1 MQSQPVP
8 HRDDISHLSEIFRR
22 EVKLKMNIVY
32 CRIYQ
37 NWKEVSSRHK
47 VCWFP
52 TYFTNNLPTAHPEVY
67 FKSFPIGKDRE
78 RDKVSLGRIGSIYP
92 RQRANLVTI
101 NLNNQSTNNQL
112 VPPTLARHLHSLPEK
127 KISFFMEISW
137 RKEVHVWSYLLWTNR
152 ICLFAKQTLLQ
163 YAFNQNTMMLTLN
176 DEKDDGKFMET
187 GETLV
192 KY

>member
-1 MQSQPVP
+1 MIFLICLRSLDVRSSWRCTLYIVESTKTEKKFLLGTKSVDFQLTLQTISQLLIQKY
-8 HRDDISHLSEIFRR
+8 ISSH
-22 EVKLKMNIVY
+22 
-32 CRIYQ
+32 
-37 NWKEVSSRHK
+37 
-47 VCWFP
+47 
-52 TYFTNNLPTAHPEVY
+52 

-127 KISFFMEISW
+127 KISFFLEISW
-137 RKEVHVWSYLLWTNR
+137 RKEVHVWSYPLWTNR

-163 YAFNQNTMMLTLN
+163 HAFNQNTIMLTLN

-192 KY
+192 EYC

>member
-1 MQSQPVP
+1 M
-8 HRDDISHLSEIFRR
+8 
-22 EVKLKMNIVY
+22 
-32 CRIYQ
+32 
-37 NWKEVSSRHK
+37 
-47 VCWFP
+47 
-52 TYFTNNLPTAHPEVY
+52 
-67 FKSFPIGKDRE
+67 
-78 RDKVSLGRIGSIYP
+78 SLGRIGSIYP

-127 KISFFMEISW
+127 KFMEISW

-192 KY
+192 EYC

>member
-1 MQSQPVP
+1 MYIVESTKTEKKFLLGTKSVDFQLTLQTISQLLIQKY
-8 HRDDISHLSEIFRR
+8 ISSH
-22 EVKLKMNIVY
+22 
-32 CRIYQ
+32 
-37 NWKEVSSRHK
+37 
-47 VCWFP
+47 
-52 TYFTNNLPTAHPEVY
+52 

-127 KISFFMEISW
+127 KIMEISW
-137 RKEVHVWSYLLWTNR
+137 RKEVHVWSYPLWTNR

-163 YAFNQNTMMLTLN
+163 HAFNQNTIMLTLN

-192 KY
+192 EYC

>member
-32 CRIYQ
+32 CRIWTNTEKKFLLGTKSVDFQLTLQTISQLLIQKYI
-37 NWKEVSSRHK
+37 SSH
-47 VCWFP
+47 
-52 TYFTNNLPTAHPEVY
+52 

-127 KISFFMEISW
+127 KFMEISW
-137 RKEVHVWSYLLWTNR
+137 RKEVHVWSYISFGQIVFVFLQNKHFCNMLLTKIQW
-152 ICLFAKQTLLQ
+152 CCH
-163 YAFNQNTMMLTLN
+163 
-176 DEKDDGKFMET
+176 
-187 GETLV
+187 
-192 KY
+192 